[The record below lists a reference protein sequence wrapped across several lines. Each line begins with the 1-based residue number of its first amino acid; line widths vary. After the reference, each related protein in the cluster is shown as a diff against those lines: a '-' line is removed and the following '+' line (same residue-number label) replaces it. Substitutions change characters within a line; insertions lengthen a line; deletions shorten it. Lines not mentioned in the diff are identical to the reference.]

1 MSRHTVRQPSPRV
14 REKRRQARRDILDAA
29 QKVLREQGIDSVT
42 LASVAA
48 ELGMTK
54 PALYHYFP
62 SKDALVRTLVTSLL
76 AEEIEALIAAV
87 EADQNVATTLSTLIR
102 AFYSHYI
109 GRLDAFRII
118 YCQSQLGSARSLGI
132 DPETIRDEFNPRTRH
147 LFDVLEQRLGTAGAG
162 SVDRRQVRRLAFTAW
177 TSVLGLMTMLSV
189 ADATSD
195 PLVHGDAEL
204 LDTLA
209 TAFDREAGVEIS
221 GASQQRNS

>member
-1 MSRHTVRQPSPRV
+1 MSRHKVRQPSPRI

-29 QKVLREQGIDSVT
+29 QRVLAEQGVDSVT

-62 SKDALVRTLVTSLL
+62 SKDALVRALVTSLL

-87 EADQNVATTLSTLIR
+87 EADADVAGTLNTLIR
-102 AFYSHYI
+102 AFYKHYI

-118 YCQSQLGSARSLGI
+118 YCQSQLGSARGLGI

-147 LFDVLEQRLGTAGAG
+147 LFDVLEQRLTAARSG
-162 SVDRRQVRRLAFTAW
+162 SAEHRRARRLAFTAW
-177 TSVLGLMTMLSV
+177 TSALGLMTMLSV
-189 ADATSD
+189 ADATAD
-195 PLVHGDAEL
+195 PLVHDDAEL
-204 LDTLA
+204 LDTL
-209 TAFDREAGVEIS
+209 TGVFAGKQGE
-221 GASQQRNS
+221 